1 MSYSENISSPSEK
14 NEIPNSNL
22 NLLNEGLFDNYLLNF
37 NQLLNKKTDKTEKVS
52 IKKNINNISGNSRNK
67 DNKNSFMLNNSL
79 FFDDEEEIP
88 KTKEKKKKKEK
99 IKEKRYIVDNIEN
112 ILTKLTKPKK
122 KTNYTG
128 SFITYNSFISMHILL
143 DIPIINDN

>member
-52 IKKNINNISGNSRNK
+52 IKKNINNIIGNSRNK

>member
-52 IKKNINNISGNSRNK
+52 IKKNINNIIGNSRNK

-122 KTNYTG
+122 N
-128 SFITYNSFISMHILL
+128 
-143 DIPIINDN
+143 